1 MLVCNMGNDRTQRMA
16 WVRAVASP
24 FGLLALAAV
33 AAVAVIGAVLTL
45 ELHRLSGDDAI
56 HEAAEQA
63 ALAGRGVVAPRL
75 TRAAVRGDPAAL
87 ARLDEAVRPLLI
99 TTRVIRIKVWDA
111 SGRIVYSDEPR
122 LIGERFGLDPDDRAL
137 LLSGGEHASRT
148 DLAEPENRFERGHG
162 KMTATYVGIK
172 GPDGEPML
180 YESYETLSA
189 FEADSGVLWR
199 QMLPP
204 LLGGLLLLQVA
215 NLLLARWFSRRVRRE
230 DRERAELLRR
240 AVSASDAER
249 RRLVADLHDGVVQDL
264 TAISFALAGAHAADG
279 PRLDAQTA
287 DLLERAAATTRESV
301 RALRTLLVEVYPP
314 DLAAIGLGRALE
326 DLTTA
331 ARLRGLEA
339 ELAVADDLAASPEAS
354 ILLFRAAQEGVR
366 NAVTHSG
373 ARRLEVQAAA
383 GGGHV
388 WLEVR
393 DDGVGFDET
402 TVAGNG
408 HFGLRALAD
417 MLEDAAGHLDVRTA
431 PGQGTVLRAEVPTS

>member
-1 MLVCNMGNDRTQRMA
+1 
-16 WVRAVASP
+16 
-24 FGLLALAAV
+24 
-33 AAVAVIGAVLTL
+33 
-45 ELHRLSGDDAI
+45 
-56 HEAAEQA
+56 
-63 ALAGRGVVAPRL
+63 
-75 TRAAVRGDPAAL
+75 
-87 ARLDEAVRPLLI
+87 
-99 TTRVIRIKVWDA
+99 
-111 SGRIVYSDEPR
+111 
-122 LIGERFGLDPDDRAL
+122 
-137 LLSGGEHASRT
+137 
-148 DLAEPENRFERGHG
+148 
-162 KMTATYVGIK
+162 MTATYVGIK

-204 LLGGLLLLQVA
+204 LLGGLLLLQAA

-279 PRLDAQTA
+279 PRLDVQTA

-314 DLAAIGLGRALE
+314 DLAAVGLGRALE

-431 PGQGTVLRAEVPTS
+431 PGQGTVLRAEVPAS